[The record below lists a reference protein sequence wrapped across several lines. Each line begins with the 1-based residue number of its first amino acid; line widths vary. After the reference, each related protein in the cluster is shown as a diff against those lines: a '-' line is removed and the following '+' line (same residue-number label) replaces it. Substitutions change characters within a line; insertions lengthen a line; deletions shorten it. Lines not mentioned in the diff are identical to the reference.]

1 MATLIHPTESFDIP
15 TPQNLRDCRS
25 LVGGYPEFFRFNDGS
40 YFVKSESA
48 PADEPVN
55 RIACSIAAL
64 KGSGETFKGRVVF
77 LSATE
82 ASNVLPMRP

>member
-15 TPQNLRDCRS
+15 TPANLRDCRS
-25 LVGGYPEFFRFNDGS
+25 LVGGYPEFVRFNDGS
-40 YFVKSESA
+40 YFVKSETS

-64 KGSGETFKGRVVF
+64 KGFPETFKGRVVF

-82 ASNVLPMRP
+82 AGSVLPMRP